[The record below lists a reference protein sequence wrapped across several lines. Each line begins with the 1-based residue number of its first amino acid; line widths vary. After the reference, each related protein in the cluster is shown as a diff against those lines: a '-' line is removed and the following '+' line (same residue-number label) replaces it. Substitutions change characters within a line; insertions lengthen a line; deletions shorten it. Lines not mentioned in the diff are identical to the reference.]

1 MILKQKKRIFYCLML
16 LTGIMFIL
24 FIRLAYIQFLM
35 RVTLLPESRHTLQ
48 AMSMLQRERAI
59 MLDSGRGRF
68 YDRYGSSL
76 TDETIPAVV
85 LFPMDRRMPQSGMM
99 DSKIDKIAEVLGVS
113 PDSFY
118 KIWGDLREPLVWH
131 SHKGGDPLSLNDSQ
145 AKLITSLDV
154 SGVKVLPYNKRYNDN
169 LAGNQWLGYLTQLP
183 EELNHTNG
191 GVQMKQG
198 GGGLEK
204 TLEPLLKGIGPTIAY
219 YTVDGKNK
227 PISGTGIRV
236 KAPDNPYYPLRF
248 VTTIDRP
255 IQQQIEK
262 LTKQSGMKQGS
273 VVVLDTDNADVVA
286 MVSAPFYNPQEIHP
300 EQGEWNNKALQAVT
314 PGSIFKT
321 VIAAAA
327 LDAGVTSTRE
337 KFHCTGHYGK
347 YGLSCWKEGGHGT
360 ITLEQ
365 AYAQSCNVV
374 FATLAE
380 RLTSGQIQ
388 TTAEALGLGRRVG
401 WEDHDILGVSLIKP
415 LDHEDAGVVFAPS
428 SYPYDGGVRAQ
439 TGIGQRNV
447 TVTPLQVANLVVT
460 LLHKG
465 QVQAPRIL
473 ERISY
478 HNGQVMKKLISHTY
492 PRTLSNIQPKTAELL
507 TLWMRKVVTEGTGQS
522 LSSSDWP
529 LAGKSGTAQTLL
541 KGTPKNNQ
549 WFIGYG
555 PVNHPKYA
563 VAVLFQHES
572 PDSKNKATA
581 LFGQIMGLLSSTST
595 IGSISDSAR

>member
-35 RVTLLPESRHTLQ
+35 SVSLLPESSHTLQ
-48 AMSMLQRERAI
+48 EMSMLQRERAI

-68 YDRYGSSL
+68 YDRNGTSL
-76 TDETIPAVV
+76 TDETIPVVV
-85 LFPMDRRMPQSGMM
+85 LFPMDRRMSQSRMV
-99 DSKIDKIAEVLGVS
+99 DSKIDKISDILGVS
-113 PDSFY
+113 SDAFY
-118 KIWGDLREPLVWH
+118 KLWGNLREPLVWH
-131 SHKGGDPLSLNDSQ
+131 SHKGGDPLSINESQ
-145 AKLITSLDV
+145 AKLITKLDV
-154 SGVKVLPYNKRYNDN
+154 SGIKVLPYNKRYNDN
-169 LAGNQWLGYLTQLP
+169 LSGNQWLGYLTQRT
-183 EELNHTNG
+183 EKFNHTNG
-191 GVQMKQG
+191 GVHIKQG
-198 GGGLEK
+198 GGGLER
-204 TLEPLLKGIGPTIAY
+204 TLEPLLKGIGSTIAY

-236 KAPDNPYYPLRF
+236 KAPENPYYPLRF
-248 VTTIDRP
+248 ITTIDRS

-262 LTKQSGMKQGS
+262 LIKQSGMKQGS
-273 VVVLDTDNADVVA
+273 VVVLDTENADVVS

-300 EQGEWNNKALQAVT
+300 EQGEWNNKAVQAVT

-327 LDAGVTSTRE
+327 LDAGVTSTHE

-347 YGLSCWKEGGHGT
+347 YGLSCWKEEGHGT

-401 WEDHDILGVSLIKP
+401 WEDHDILGFSLMKP
-415 LDHEDAGVVFAPS
+415 LDHEDSGVVFAPA

-447 TVTPLQVANLVVT
+447 TVTPLQAANLVVT

-478 HNGQVMKKLISHTY
+478 HNGQVMKKLTPHTY
-492 PRTLSNIQPKTAELL
+492 PRTVSNIQPETAEII
-507 TLWMRKVVTEGTGQS
+507 TSWMRKVVTEGTGQS

-529 LAGKSGTAQTLL
+529 LAGKSGTAQTIL
-541 KGTPKNNQ
+541 KGSPKNNQ

-555 PVNHPKYA
+555 PVNQPKYA

-581 LFGQIMGLLSSTST
+581 LFGQIMGLLSST
-595 IGSISDSAR
+595 IGSTSDSGR

>member
-1 MILKQKKRIFYCLML
+1 MTLKQKKRIFYSLVM
-16 LTGIMFIL
+16 LTGIIVIL
-24 FIRLAYIQFLM
+24 IIRLAYIQFLM
-35 RVTLLPESRHTLQ
+35 RITLLPESKYTLQ
-48 AMSMLQRERAI
+48 EMSILQRERAI

-68 YDRYGSSL
+68 YDQHGVSL

-85 LFPMDRRMPQSGMM
+85 LFPMDRSMLKNRTIES
-99 DSKIDKIAEVLGVS
+99 SIEKVAEVLGTS
-113 PDSFY
+113 LSSFQE
-118 KIWGDLREPLVWH
+118 IWGNLREPMIWR
-131 SHKGGDPLSLNDSQ
+131 SSKGGDPLSLTEYQ
-145 AKLITSLDV
+145 ANLIMKMNLN
-154 SGVKVLPYNKRYNDN
+154 GIKVLPYNKRYNDH
-169 LAGNQWLGYLTQLP
+169 LSGNQWLGYLTQQS
-183 EELNHTNG
+183 EKLNPTSGRIHT
-191 GVQMKQG
+191 KQG
-198 GGGLEK
+198 GSGLER

-236 KAPDNPYYPLRF
+236 KAPDNPYYPLKF
-248 VTTIDRP
+248 ITTIDGAL
-255 IQQQIEK
+255 QKQIEK

-273 VVVLDTDNADVVA
+273 VVVLDTHNADVVA

-327 LDAGVTSTRE
+327 LEAGVTSTHE

-347 YGLSCWKEGGHGT
+347 YGLSCWKEEGHGT
-360 ITLEQ
+360 LTLEQ

-374 FATLAE
+374 LATLAE
-380 RLTSGQIQ
+380 RLTAEQIQ
-388 TTAEALGLGRRVG
+388 NTAQALGLGRMVG
-401 WEDHDILGVSLIKP
+401 WEDHDILGLSIMKP
-415 LDHEDAGVVFAPS
+415 LDHEDAGVIFAPS
-428 SYPYDGGVRAQ
+428 SSPYDGGVRAQ

-447 TVTPLQVANLVVT
+447 TMTPLQAVNLVVT

-473 ERISY
+473 DRISY
-478 HNGQVMKKLISHTY
+478 HNGQVMKKLTPHAY
-492 PRTLSNIQPKTAELL
+492 PKTEKSIQPETARIL

-522 LSSSDWP
+522 LSSSEWP
-529 LAGKSGTAQTLL
+529 LAGKSGTAQVIL
-541 KGTPKNNQ
+541 KGNPKNNQ

-555 PVNHPKYA
+555 PVNQPKYA
-563 VAVLFQHES
+563 VAVLFQHVA

-581 LFGQIMGLLSSTST
+581 LFGQIMGLLSSS
-595 IGSISDSAR
+595 IGSSSDSVR